1 MNAPPTNV
9 TLPFRARSGGATHVA
24 VQWNTGGS
32 RTTVPLRRSRPL
44 ALSEFISAPGTAG
57 GFAPKPARRK
67 VNLPG
72 NWGVREK
79 DFSYEVL
86 RVLARRRALKYSAA
100 CPRASSIGLWVWGTL
115 RSSAGG

>member
-1 MNAPPTNV
+1 MLGPTV
-9 TLPFRARSGGATHVA
+9 RRSDGATHEA

-57 GFAPKPARRK
+57 GFAPKLARRN

-72 NWGVREK
+72 TWAVREK
-79 DFSYEVL
+79 DSSYEVL

-100 CPRASSIGLWVWGTL
+100 CPRASSIGLWVWATL
-115 RSSAGG
+115 RSSSGG